1 MKGHIQI
8 AFERREGAQMT
19 RKPWAATEEAHLRK
33 WAGIALVTQI
43 AADLNRTNSSIYKK
57 MHALKLKGVKQ
68 GEKHSQAKTTRVGA
82 AMIKLLHDNGY
93 APTDIYY
100 LFEKNPT
107 IHMVRKICAGRSW
120 KNTE

>member
-1 MKGHIQI
+1 
-8 AFERREGAQMT
+8 MT
-19 RKPWAATEEAHLRK
+19 RKDWTELDVAYLRK
-33 WAGIALVTQI
+33 WAGIKSAPQI
-43 AADLNRTNSSIYKK
+43 AADMGRTDASIYHK
-57 MHALKLKGVKQ
+57 MQALKLKGIRQ